1 MRIIG
6 IPWVPWD
13 SHGNGNRNV
22 GGNGMGK
29 KNNVMGTGLAFSLY
43 ILFSVLCM

>member
-1 MRIIG
+1 MEMG
-6 IPWVPWD
+6 TEMLV
-13 SHGNGNRNV
+13 
-22 GGNGMGK
+22 GMGWE